1 MPRGIRLD
9 SGDLSYL
16 SLTVHRIFLQ
26 FATDHPDR
34 SFFKDLDIVA
44 SNDINEEVLHSLNK
58 QGHAITV
65 FGIGTNLVTYQAQPA
80 LGCVYKLVEID
91 SKPRMKM
98 SQDFEKVLIPGR
110 KVAYQLFGEKGWP
123 LLDLLVCQEE
133 KDDIKAGKRILCRHP
148 FIERK
153 RVAVVAKKVVEL
165 HTLVFDGD
173 AGGVFI
179 EEPTLEETKQVRNT
193 HMTFMIVSTVLQ
205 QKITNDFA

>member
-65 FGIGTNLVTYQAQPA
+65 FGIGTNLVTCQAQLA

-91 SKPRMKM
+91 SKPQMKM

-110 KVAYQLFGEKGWP
+110 KVAY
-123 LLDLLVCQEE
+123 
-133 KDDIKAGKRILCRHP
+133 
-148 FIERK
+148 
-153 RVAVVAKKVVEL
+153 
-165 HTLVFDGD
+165 
-173 AGGVFI
+173 
-179 EEPTLEETKQVRNT
+179 
-193 HMTFMIVSTVLQ
+193 
-205 QKITNDFA
+205 